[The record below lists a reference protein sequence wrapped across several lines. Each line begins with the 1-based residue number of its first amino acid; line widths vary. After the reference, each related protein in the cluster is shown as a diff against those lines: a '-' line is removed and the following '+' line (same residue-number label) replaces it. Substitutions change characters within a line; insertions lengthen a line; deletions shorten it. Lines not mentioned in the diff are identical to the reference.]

1 MISTMMRTSFAVTS
15 VGCVVPATAWAEPGR
30 TLKAC
35 GVAELDAQAV
45 LADGV
50 VAAAVWDG
58 WAVWDGVAA
67 LDGDAVGVQVEV
79 ADRVADVVGVWPP
92 AVLRPPVV
100 EPPPVVVFPP
110 VVEPPPV
117 VVFPPVVEFPPVVVC
132 CWVLPVEGVAPA
144 EGVPVAEGVGLA
156 VARVF
161 SWVATDCAW
170 VWRLA
175 GSGR

>member
-1 MISTMMRTSFAVTS
+1 MMRTMMSTFRAVTL
-15 VGCVVPATAWAEPGR
+15 VGCVVPAASCWAGGR

-79 ADRVADVVGVWPP
+79 ADRVADVVGV
-92 AVLRPPVV
+92 
-100 EPPPVVVFPP
+100 
-110 VVEPPPV
+110 
-117 VVFPPVVEFPPVVVC
+117 
-132 CWVLPVEGVAPA
+132 
-144 EGVPVAEGVGLA
+144 
-156 VARVF
+156 
-161 SWVATDCAW
+161 
-170 VWRLA
+170 
-175 GSGR
+175 